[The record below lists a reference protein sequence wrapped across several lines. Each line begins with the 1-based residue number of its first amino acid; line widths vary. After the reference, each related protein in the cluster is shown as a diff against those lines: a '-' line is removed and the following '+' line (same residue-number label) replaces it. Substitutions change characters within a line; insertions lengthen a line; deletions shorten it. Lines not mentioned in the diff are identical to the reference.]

1 MKHSVHWWALPAFV
15 LLAALYSASAKSE
28 TAIWA
33 GAWSSHPLSDEEYTS
48 SHDLVAVEH
57 ENWMA
62 ARFRNSHGRESYD
75 VGYGRSWQH
84 GDVRLAG
91 YIGVVR
97 GYTVCWN
104 DDDSN
109 TNVCP
114 MAVGAAHYTKYRVQP
129 GVLLMGQAVALSFRV
144 ELY

>member
-1 MKHSVHWWALPAFV
+1 MKTNTIYWILGAFV
-15 LLAALYSASAKSE
+15 LVMAIASPYVKAE
-28 TAIWA
+28 TAVWA
-33 GAWSSHPLSDEEYTS
+33 GAWSSHPFSDEEYTS
-48 SHDLVAVEH
+48 SHDLIAVEH

-62 ARFRNSHGRESYD
+62 ARFRNSHGRESYA
-75 VGYGRSWQH
+75 VGYGRYWQH

-91 YIGVVR
+91 YIGAVR

-129 GVLLMGQAVALSFRV
+129 GVILMGQAVALSFRV